1 MRPLKLQLRAFGSY
15 PGSFEIDFVKLGQ
28 HGVFSITGPTGSGKT
43 TLFDAMVYALY
54 GELPGKREPE
64 DVRSH
69 FAAEGEEMI
78 VSLEFEVKG
87 TSWTIERRPA
97 QTRPKQRGTG
107 VTQQSAD
114 VVLRESGKAT
124 GGIVK
129 AKEVKVRVEELI
141 GLTAEQFQQVVLL
154 PQGEFEAVLK
164 AETKDRVELL
174 RRLFPVQIF
183 NDFTEYLKDVV
194 RQRQQ
199 TLSEVSRASEDSV
212 DRILRSFITAI
223 DAFPATIVVPWPR
236 EIFKES
242 TFDVSAY
249 SAMMASL
256 TETLGTIESLT
267 SGARSEYEAANSQLQ
282 NVNRQ
287 ITAFKTWTQNKLDA
301 VDFEVEQASD
311 ALEVM
316 EVQRL
321 HRIGGLAPAVE
332 RYEDASTRLGMVS
345 GALTSG
351 RAFLAEHWIDGFDVG
366 GLETVTAVDSLLQA
380 VITRTEKLRLA
391 SGECLELRDMILE
404 IDALTD
410 ELTQVRGSLAI
421 AEEVER
427 VTTERIDAVDQDLGE
442 WRVQVKA
449 LPSLRAELNLRN
461 DQITTLCAQE
471 VTRKAHAEA
480 VSRRDLSHK
489 AVNKAQEKL
498 TVLRAAHRD
507 GLAGV
512 LAATLAAGEPCPTC
526 GSLEHPQPAKVKKSA
541 PSDDDI
547 ERAESALQSAQE
559 KLNGIER
566 MIASLEGQLSANS
579 VDTSLEDIEN
589 SVTGLAARVLVLQTL
604 EEKIVES
611 EATLGELKQSLA
623 DSKTLLQEQRAA
635 MAGLAAAL
643 KEKTS
648 VCARR
653 RKKFEAVHGALD
665 EFDFDDEAYESF
677 AERLRAY
684 GADLRIR
691 DAASADVVTSLAV
704 LNPQLSEWGV
714 ASPSELR
721 DLIKTPDQLHEI
733 EESLAK
739 RRTRREVIKQAIM
752 DYEAGGNPTEEP
764 DASAVQ
770 AKVAEKKQVFDEL
783 FGAQTTVGVERDS
796 MRKDHEDYSKNE
808 AEITKARDAL
818 QEAATL
824 HRLCSG
830 QTSANNEIRTSLE
843 EWVLSDYLK
852 QVLRQA
858 NTRMEKV
865 SGGRYALQVNSLGG
879 DNRGRHGL
887 DLEVFDAFTGKAR
900 KARTLSGGETFISA
914 LALALGLADVVAAGK
929 NRELGALFI
938 DEGFGSLDDVT
949 LDSVLGILD
958 SLQDGGRL
966 VGVISHVEELK
977 RALPRGITVVSSEAG
992 STAEIH
998 YPVL

>member
-1 MRPLKLQLRAFGSY
+1 MRPLRLELRAFGSY

-69 FAAEGEEMI
+69 FAADGDETL

-97 QTRPKQRGTG
+97 QNRPKQRGTG
-107 VTQQSAD
+107 VTPQLAD
-114 VVLRESGKAT
+114 VVLRESGKT
-124 GGIVK
+124 SGGIVK
-129 AKEVKVRVEELI
+129 AREVKVRIEELI
-141 GLTAEQFQQVVLL
+141 GLSAEQFQQVVLL

-212 DRILRSFITAI
+212 DRIRRSFTTVIDALPAAITA
-223 DAFPATIVVPWPR
+223 PWPR
-236 EIFKES
+236 ETFGES
-242 TFDVSAY
+242 AFDVSEYPAL
-249 SAMMASL
+249 MAAL
-256 TETLGTIESLT
+256 TETLGTIGSLT
-267 SGARSEYEAANSQLQ
+267 SSAWGEYEAANSELQ
-282 NVNRQ
+282 DVNRQ
-287 ITAFKTWTQNKLDA
+287 IKAFKTWTQNKLDSFG
-301 VDFEVEQASD
+301 FETEQASD
-311 ALEVM
+311 ALEVL

-332 RYEDASTRLGMVS
+332 NYEDALSRLVTVN

-351 RAFLAEHWIDGFDVG
+351 RADLEEHWIDGFDID
-366 GLETVTAVDSLLQA
+366 GLETATAAAALVQT
-380 VITRTEKLRLA
+380 VISRTEKLRLA
-391 SGECLELRDMILE
+391 SGECLELRDLVLE
-404 IDALTD
+404 IDDLTE
-410 ELTQVRGSLAI
+410 ELTHVRESLTS
-421 AEEVER
+421 AEELER
-427 VTTERIDAVDQDLGE
+427 VTTERVDTVEKDLGE
-442 WRVQVKA
+442 WRVEVKA
-449 LPSLRAELNLRN
+449 LPSFSAELNLRN
-461 DQITTLCAQE
+461 DQITKLRAQE
-471 VTRKAHAEA
+471 VTQKAHAEA
-480 VSRRDLSHK
+480 VGQCDLSHK
-489 AVNKAQEKL
+489 AVAKAQVKL
-498 TVLRAAHRD
+498 TALRAALRD

-512 LAATLAAGEPCPTC
+512 LAAALVAGEPCPTC
-526 GSLEHPQPAKVKKSA
+526 GSLEHPRPARAKKSV

-547 ERAESALQSAQE
+547 EQAESTLQFAQE
-559 KLNGIER
+559 ELNGIER
-566 MIASLEGQLSANS
+566 KIASLEGQLSANAI
-579 VDTSLEDIEN
+579 DASLEDLEK
-589 SVTGLAARVLVLQTL
+589 SVTGLAAQVFALQTL
-604 EEKIVES
+604 EEKIIDF
-611 EATLGELKQSLA
+611 EATLGELKQSLM
-623 DSKTLLQEQRAA
+623 DSKPLLREQRTV
-635 MAGLAAAL
+635 MVGLTAAL

-653 RKKFEAVHGALD
+653 RKKFEAAHGALD

-677 AERLRAY
+677 AERLRAQA
-684 GADLRIR
+684 ADLRIR
-691 DAASADVVTSLAV
+691 DAASADFATSLAV

-721 DLIKTPDQLHEI
+721 DLVKTPDQLREI

-739 RRTRREVIKQAIM
+739 RRTRREVITQAIL

-764 DASAVQ
+764 NSSAVQ

-796 MRKDHEDYSKNE
+796 MREDHEDYSKNE
-808 AEITKARDAL
+808 AEIVKARDSL

-830 QTSANNEIRTSLE
+830 QSSANNEIRTSLE

-858 NTRMEKV
+858 NTRMGKV

-887 DLEVFDAFTGKAR
+887 DLEVFDAYTGKVR

-914 LALALGLADVVAAGK
+914 LALALGLADVVAAGR
-929 NRELGALFI
+929 NRDLGALFI

-992 STAEIH
+992 SRADVH
-998 YPVL
+998 YPDS

>member
-1 MRPLKLQLRAFGSY
+1 MRPLKLELRAFGSY

-69 FAAEGEEMI
+69 FAADGDETL

-97 QTRPKQRGTG
+97 QARPKQRGTG
-107 VTQQSAD
+107 VTQQLAD
-114 VVLRESGKAT
+114 VVLRESGKT
-124 GGIVK
+124 SGGIVK
-129 AKEVKVRVEELI
+129 AREVKVRVEELI

-183 NDFTEYLKDVV
+183 NDFTEFLKDVV

-199 TLSEVSRASEDSV
+199 TLGEVSRASEASV
-212 DRILRSFITAI
+212 DRIRRSFRTVI
-223 DAFPATIVVPWPR
+223 DALPAVIAVPWSQ
-236 EIFKES
+236 EMFEES
-242 TFDVSAY
+242 AFDVSAY
-249 SAMMASL
+249 PALMATL
-256 TETLGTIESLT
+256 TVTLGTIDSLT
-267 SGARSEYEAANSQLQ
+267 SGAWGEYEAANSELQ
-282 NVNRQ
+282 DANRQ
-287 ITAFKTWTQNKLDA
+287 ITAFKTWTQNKLDS
-301 VDFEVEQASD
+301 VGFEAEQASD
-311 ALEVM
+311 ASEVL

-332 RYEDASTRLGMVS
+332 SYEDASTRLGRVN

-351 RAFLAEHWIDGFDVG
+351 RACLEEHWIDGIDVD
-366 GLETVTAVDSLLQA
+366 GLETATAVA
-380 VITRTEKLRLA
+380 VLVQTMISRTEKLRLA
-391 SGECLELRDMILE
+391 SGECLELRDLVLE
-404 IDALTD
+404 IDDLTD
-410 ELTQVRGSLAI
+410 ELTHVRESLTN
-421 AEEVER
+421 AEELER
-427 VTTERIDAVDQDLGE
+427 VTTERVDAVDQELGE

-449 LPSLRAELNLRN
+449 LPSLKAELNLGN
-461 DQITTLCAQE
+461 DHITTLRAQE

-480 VSRRDLSHK
+480 VGRRDLSHK
-489 AVNKAQEKL
+489 AVTKAQEKL
-498 TVLRAAHRD
+498 AALRVAHRD

-512 LAATLAAGEPCPTC
+512 LAARLVAGEPCPTC
-526 GSLEHPQPAKVKKSA
+526 GSLVHPQPAKAKKSA

-547 ERAESALQSAQE
+547 EQAESTLQSTQE

-566 MIASLEGQLSANS
+566 MIASLEGQLSANAI
-579 VDTSLEDIEN
+579 DASLEDLEN
-589 SVTGLAARVLVLQTL
+589 SVTGLTVQVFALQTL

-611 EATLGELKQSLA
+611 EATLGELKQSLV
-623 DSKTLLQEQRAA
+623 DSKPLLQEQHTA
-635 MAGLAAAL
+635 MVGLVAAL

-653 RKKFEAVHGALD
+653 RKKFETVHGALD
-665 EFDFDDEAYESF
+665 DFDFDDEAYESF

-684 GADLRIR
+684 GADLRLR
-691 DAASADVVTSLAV
+691 DAASADVATSLAV

-721 DLIKTPDQLHEI
+721 DLIKTPDQLREI

-739 RRTRREVIKQAIM
+739 RRTRREVITQAIL
-752 DYEAGGNPTEEP
+752 DYEAGGDSTEEP

-770 AKVAEKKQVFDEL
+770 AKVAEKKQAFDEL
-783 FGAQTTVGVERDS
+783 FGAQTIVGVERDS
-796 MRKDHEDYSKNE
+796 MRKDHEGYSDNE
-808 AEITKARDAL
+808 AVIAKARDAL

-865 SGGRYALQVNSLGG
+865 SSGRYALQVNSLGG

-887 DLEVFDAFTGKAR
+887 DLEVFDSFTGKAR

-929 NRELGALFI
+929 NRDLGALFI

-992 STAEIH
+992 SRAEIH
-998 YPVL
+998 YPDV